1 MWCAGE
7 VNLRL
12 WDGAIE
18 HLAICELGA
27 DDSAVVYFAAIE
39 VAVRDDTVMKL
50 NVLDGAF
57 NEVDFV
63 ESGVADVRIVDG
75 QDWGRH
81 DDWAG

>member
-1 MWCAGE
+1 M
-7 VNLRL
+7 
-12 WDGAIE
+12 
-18 HLAICELGA
+18 
-27 DDSAVVYFAAIE
+27 YFAAIE

-75 QDWGRH
+75 QD
-81 DDWAG
+81 